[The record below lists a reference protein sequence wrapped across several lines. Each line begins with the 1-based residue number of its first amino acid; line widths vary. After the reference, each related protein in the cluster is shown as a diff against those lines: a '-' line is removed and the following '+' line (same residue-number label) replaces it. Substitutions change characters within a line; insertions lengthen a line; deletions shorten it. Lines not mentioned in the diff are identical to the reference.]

1 MGRSTENF
9 SAEQQELLDSGL
21 RMLAQM
27 IAETHIRR
35 LASRKMSDDPVVATA
50 RTGHPEHLRKTPEDS
65 SDDTQSEN
73 CHE

>member
-1 MGRSTENF
+1 MGRSSENF

-35 LASRKMSDDPVVATA
+35 LAFRKMSEYPVAATA
-50 RTGHPEHLRKTPEDS
+50 RTEHPAHFRKTPEDS
-65 SDDTQSEN
+65 SGDT
-73 CHE
+73 

>member
-27 IAETHIRR
+27 IAETHSRR
-35 LASRKMSDDPVVATA
+35 LASRKMSEYPVAATE
-50 RTGHPEHLRKTPEDS
+50 RPEHPEHCRKTPEDS
-65 SDDTQSEN
+65 SGDT
-73 CHE
+73 

>member
-1 MGRSTENF
+1 MGRVTESF

-35 LASRKMSDDPVVATA
+35 LASRKMSEYTAAATA

-65 SDDTQSEN
+65 SGDT
-73 CHE
+73 